1 MTRISEIS
9 AGVLTL
15 VLLTGLVILGMW
27 GCPRYKVYSERK
39 DGEAQLARASYSRQ
53 VAIVEADA
61 KMKSATLL
69 AQADSMRA
77 IGVAASN
84 RIIAASITE
93 QYIQWKWVDEIKEGS
108 QIIYV
113 PSGSMGIPILEA
125 NRLSK
130 PSSAINQQP

>member
-1 MTRISEIS
+1 MTSISEIS

-15 VLLTGLVILGMW
+15 VLLAGLVILGMW
-27 GCPRYKVYSERK
+27 GCPQYKVYSERK
-39 DGEAQLARASYSRQ
+39 DGEAQLARAQYSRQ
-53 VAIVEADA
+53 VAVVEADA

-125 NRLSK
+125 NRFKS
-130 PSSAINQQP
+130 PVVNSQP